1 MAKIFKPGKPD
12 KRRAKPRTPPQK
24 IETLSIERL
33 ADDGRGIAYHGGKV
47 VFVANA
53 LPGERINVRL
63 LRQQKR
69 FDEALAVEILDASPS
84 RRPVACAHAGD
95 CGGCQLQ
102 HLELAAQRSYKR
114 DRLQAV
120 IDAQRANVEVTLLAG
135 EAVGYRHRARLS
147 YRAGHLG
154 FRAAAS
160 HHLVDVEACP
170 VLESVLEPAV
180 MAARP
185 LLLSTL
191 KNLKT
196 AELHFACD
204 DDGRVGLALTLPQE
218 VDTDWCEALKVALQP
233 LELHSV
239 SSNQTRWSGG
249 FPALRYGGEL
259 GVSFVP
265 GDFTQANRPLNT
277 EMIEQAIT
285 WLAPHAGE
293 QIVDYFC
300 GLGNFSFALA
310 QSGAHVLGLDMG
322 DAMLERASARADALG
337 LSIEFARTDLFD
349 SENIVLRGAAKVL
362 LDPPRAGAKAL
373 CEALA
378 ASKELQSL
386 VYVSCDPASLA
397 RDLSILSEGGFHI
410 RQAVAVDMFPH
421 THHLESMVWL
431 SRPSAG

>member
-1 MAKIFKPGKPD
+1 
-12 KRRAKPRTPPQK
+12 
-24 IETLSIERL
+24 
-33 ADDGRGIAYHGGKV
+33 
-47 VFVANA
+47 
-53 LPGERINVRL
+53 
-63 LRQQKR
+63 
-69 FDEALAVEILDASPS
+69 
-84 RRPVACAHAGD
+84 
-95 CGGCQLQ
+95 
-102 HLELAAQRSYKR
+102 
-114 DRLQAV
+114 
-120 IDAQRANVEVTLLAG
+120 
-135 EAVGYRHRARLS
+135 
-147 YRAGHLG
+147 
-154 FRAAAS
+154 
-160 HHLVDVEACP
+160 
-170 VLESVLEPAV
+170 

-310 QSGAHVLGLDMG
+310 HSGAHVLGLDMG

-337 LSIEFARTDLFD
+337 LSIEFARADLFD